1 MMSRQSVKETEM
13 PEVSKETAPQVE
25 ESPVLFGRYGDLDGY
40 MGGFEAVVARNLA
53 AGVGA

>member
-1 MMSRQSVKETEM
+1 M